1 MVTTRGNTY
10 EEEEIET
17 ERPADMITEV
27 TNPSTPG
34 THSSDTPPSST
45 TSEIS
50 ALVNLLRSLVASKD
64 ETAPL
69 PEFHGW
75 EHEDPAT
82 FLNHVVGNK
91 YQNILV
97 LFHFPY

>member
-10 EEEEIET
+10 EEGEIET

-27 TNPSTPG
+27 SDPSTPG
-34 THSSDTPPSST
+34 THRSDTPPSST

-50 ALVNLLRSLVASKD
+50 ALVNLLRCLVASED

-75 EHEDPAT
+75 
-82 FLNHVVGNK
+82 
-91 YQNILV
+91 
-97 LFHFPY
+97 

>member
-34 THSSDTPPSST
+34 TQRSDMPASST

-64 ETAPL
+64 EAAPL
-69 PEFHGW
+69 PEFHG
-75 EHEDPAT
+75 
-82 FLNHVVGNK
+82 
-91 YQNILV
+91 
-97 LFHFPY
+97 

>member
-27 TNPSTPG
+27 SNPSTPG
-34 THSSDTPPSST
+34 THRSDTPPSST

-50 ALVNLLRSLVASKD
+50 ALVNLLRCLVASED

-75 EHEDPAT
+75 
-82 FLNHVVGNK
+82 
-91 YQNILV
+91 
-97 LFHFPY
+97 